1 MTEAQHTTKLIELV
15 KLAAAGFGESAQ
27 ELRCLGQAI
36 AETRADI
43 SKRLATPPPSILSA
57 RKRKPKPVRTPDD
70 LLTKHEAAARLRC
83 SEKTIDAHAAS
94 GALRYVLIGRG
105 SKRKRKMFAPADLAA
120 FIEAQTQK
128 DLPCPSSVTRVRGS
142 TGSISGSQVIAF
154 SARPKPRP
162 GGKRK
167 P

>member
-1 MTEAQHTTKLIELV
+1 VSVQPYHTQIELAP
-15 KLAAAGFGESAQ
+15 LA
-27 ELRCLGQAI
+27 ELRARLRPSTTG
-36 AETRADI
+36 
-43 SKRLATPPPSILSA
+43 KRFDSAAFVQLCGLPALSA
-57 RKRKPKPVRTPDD
+57 RKRKPKPARTPDD

-105 SKRKRKMFAPADLAA
+105 SKRKRKMFAPADIAA

-128 DLPCPSSVTRVRGS
+128 DLPCPLSVTRVRGS